1 MKLNSIY
8 ITLACGIITFSA
20 CSKSNSTDSSNNYT
34 NGNNTPGRS
43 DLLEAGKWQVITNT
57 VTTIYKGKDT
67 TIDMYALTDECDKD
81 DFIIFASNGTATVD
95 ENTNK
100 CADDQQIE
108 NFTWALLNNDT
119 KLALVDS
126 NPDTVD
132 IVELTATEMKLKM
145 TKPNSS
151 GVETTMAQTLKNI
164 K

>member
-1 MKLNSIY
+1 MKLLNTFIGLCV
-8 ITLACGIITFSA
+8 LAFLAA
-20 CSKSNSTDSSNNYT
+20 CTKSDNNNNTSNN
-34 NGNNTPGRS
+34 NGNNNATTPS
-43 DLLEAGKWQVITNT
+43 QLLTAGKWQIVASTATTN
-57 VTTIYKGKDT
+57 YKGKDT
-67 TIDMYALTDECDKD
+67 TIDLYAAMDDCDKD
-81 DFIIFASNGTATVD
+81 DFILFANNGGGTID
-95 ENTNK
+95 ENINK
-100 CADDQQIE
+100 CVDDHQIE